1 MGEKTKIDNQ
11 EEKIDPL
18 TTEKAEVYLE
28 GLRIAAEMGSIS
40 CVMLQRKLSIGY
52 AFAFRILEWM
62 VEQGFIDKGL
72 KKDYIKRTL
81 ITLEEYE
88 RFRDSIDIP
97 VKEPVSKKV
106 KAVKRV
112 EKIDEDLYK
121 TALSFVVEEGN
132 ASITGLQRKFHIG
145 FNKAGAIIE
154 QMEKDGFIEQFS
166 GAKARKVLLTK
177 GKFKE
182 RYGEEI

>member
-1 MGEKTKIDNQ
+1 MKEQTKIDTQ

-18 TTEKAEVYLE
+18 TTDKAEVYLE
-28 GLRIAAEMGSIS
+28 GLRIACEMGSIS

-81 ITLEEYE
+81 ITPEEYE

-97 VKEPVSKKV
+97 IKETN
-106 KAVKRV
+106 
-112 EKIDEDLYK
+112 EKNN
-121 TALSFVVEEGN
+121 G
-132 ASITGLQRKFHIG
+132 
-145 FNKAGAIIE
+145 
-154 QMEKDGFIEQFS
+154 EK
-166 GAKARKVLLTK
+166 L
-177 GKFKE
+177 
-182 RYGEEI
+182 

>member
-1 MGEKTKIDNQ
+1 MKEKTKIDNQ

-18 TTEKAEVYLE
+18 TTDKAEVYLE
-28 GLRIAAEMGSIS
+28 GLRIACEMGSIS

-81 ITLEEYE
+81 ITPEEYE

-97 VKEPVSKKV
+97 VKEPVKEECEEV
-106 KAVKRV
+106 RTI
-112 EKIDEDLYK
+112 EIDEELYK
-121 TALSFVVEEGN
+121 RALRLSVEEES
-132 ASITGLQRKFHIG
+132 ASFSMFQRKLCIG
-145 FNKAGAIIE
+145 FNKAGAILE
-154 QMEKDGFIEQFS
+154 RMEADGFVEPFS

-177 GKFKE
+177 EKFKE
-182 RYGEEI
+182 RYGEDL